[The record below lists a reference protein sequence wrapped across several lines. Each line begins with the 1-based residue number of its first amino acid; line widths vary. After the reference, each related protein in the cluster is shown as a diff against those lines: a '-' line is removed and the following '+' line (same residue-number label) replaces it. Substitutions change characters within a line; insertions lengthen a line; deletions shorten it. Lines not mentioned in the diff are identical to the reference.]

1 MIHQTTTT
9 RIRTN
14 TNRRTRTL
22 TFTALMAAISTV
34 VMFFE
39 FTFPPFPPFLKFDL
53 SGLPVLLTAFIMGP
67 AQAILVAL
75 IKDLFHL
82 LSTTTGGVGELADF
96 LILSAFAV
104 TAGLIHRRLPSVQ
117 GTALA
122 CAAGTV
128 AIAVVGALANYFL
141 LIPFFSQIMP
151 IDAILSACQA
161 LNPAIDSLWAYILFG
176 AVPFNVAKGAV
187 ISLVTVVTYKKL
199 GHVMKLL

>member
-1 MIHQTTTT
+1 MIYQTT
-9 RIRTN
+9 RIRIN
-14 TNRRTRTL
+14 TSRRTRAL

-53 SGLPVLLTAFIMGP
+53 SGLPVLLTSFIMGP
-67 AQAILVAL
+67 SQAILVAL

-104 TAGLIHRRLPSVQ
+104 TAGLIHRRLPSAQ
-117 GTALA
+117 GSALA

-128 AIAVVGALANYFL
+128 TIAVVGALANYFL

-161 LNPAIDSLWAYILFG
+161 LNPAIDSLSGYILFG
-176 AVPFNVAKGAV
+176 AVPFNVAKGVV
-187 ISLVTVVTYKKL
+187 ISLVTVVTYQKL
-199 GHVMKLL
+199 GRGMKLL